1 MTDNAAMKVTFTH
14 IVQVVAIGAL
24 TASLQA
30 ADGLLIVEKS
40 TSGGTPAVNQI
51 QIEANRMRAE
61 TTGPR
66 GEKQIVIFDG
76 GRQVLMMIDD
86 QNKSYTELTKA
97 DAEQLGAQMA
107 DAMKAVEKQLA
118 GLPPEQ
124 KAQIEAMMKGRMGG
138 AGGALPKT
146 TYKKSGTD
154 TVGKWTCT
162 KYEGYDGATKTSEV
176 CTVDPKTLGLTEAD
190 FAVTKQFVEFF
201 KKVVPA
207 VASQAFAIGTV
218 EEQGFSGVPVKRS
231 STVLGRQV
239 TSEIT
244 EVSRKTFTDASYAPP
259 AGYQKRPF
267 AGGGGRGR

>member
-1 MTDNAAMKVTFTH
+1 MTDNASMRVTFTH
-14 IVQVVAIGAL
+14 LAHGTAVGLL
-24 TASLQA
+24 TVSLQA
-30 ADGLLIVEKS
+30 ADGLLIIEKS
-40 TSGGTPAVNQI
+40 TSGGTPATNQI

-61 TTGPR
+61 TTGVR

-76 GRQVLMMIDD
+76 ARDVLTMIDD
-86 QNKSYTELTKA
+86 QNKTYTELTKA

-107 DAMKAVEKQLA
+107 DAMAQIQKQLA

-138 AGGALPKT
+138 AGGGLPKT
-146 TYKKSGTD
+146 TYKRAGTD
-154 TVGKWTCT
+154 TAGKWTCA
-162 KYEGYDGATKTSEV
+162 KYEGYEGATKTSEV
-176 CTVDPKTLGLTEAD
+176 CTVEPKALGLTEAD

-207 VASQAFAIGTV
+207 MASQAFAIGTV
-218 EEQGFSGVPVKRS
+218 EEQGFAGVPVKRS
-231 STVLGRQV
+231 TTVLGRQV

-244 EVSRKTFTDASYAPP
+244 EVTRKTFPDASYAAP

-267 AGGGGRGR
+267 AGGRGR

>member
-1 MTDNAAMKVTFTH
+1 MTDNAGRKVTFTH
-14 IVQVVAIGAL
+14 IVHVAAIGAL

-40 TSGGTPAVNQI
+40 TSGGAPATNQI
-51 QIEANRMRAE
+51 QIETNRMRAE

-66 GEKQIVIFDG
+66 GEKQVVIFDG
-76 GRQVLMMIDD
+76 TRQVLMMIDD

-97 DAEQLGAQMA
+97 DAEALGAQMS
-107 DAMKAVEKQLA
+107 DAMAQIQKQLA

-138 AGGALPKT
+138 AGGPLPKT
-146 TYKKSGTD
+146 TYKKTGTD
-154 TVGKWTCT
+154 TAGKWPCT
-162 KYEGYDGATKTSEV
+162 KYEGYEGQTKTSEV
-176 CTVDPKTLGLTEAD
+176 CTVDPKALGLTEAD

-207 VASQAFAIGTV
+207 MASQAFAIGTV
-218 EEQGFSGVPVKRS
+218 EEQGFSGVPVKRTA
-231 STVLGRQV
+231 TVMGRQV

-244 EVSRKTFTDASYAPP
+244 EVSRKTFADASYAAP

-267 AGGGGRGR
+267 AGGRGR